1 MRNRRNTILKK
12 ILRALAL
19 SVVGFL
25 FALVFAWLFLDG
37 LDRQLQLQEEQN
49 KRWAEEYLQDQNQP
63 KETFL

>member
-1 MRNRRNTILKK
+1 MRNRRNTIHK

-19 SVVGFL
+19 SVVA
-25 FALVFAWLFLDG
+25 FALSLGFAWLFLDG

-49 KRWAEEYLQDQNQP
+49 KRWAQEYLQDQNQP